1 MNDEVARHHFAF
13 FRLLALALP
22 RPARDDRALRP
33 LDRDQSAFES
43 YSLALIVWLTAA
55 CYVYAAIPNAIGA
68 IIALPIVPLLL
79 QLPMYVARLILPSGR
94 AHHDANAR
102 LVLTILL
109 AASAYFAVSHSW
121 VRFLAW
127 GFIALF
133 PINAIAAV
141 VMRFAERR

>member
-22 RPARDDRALRP
+22 QPARDSRALRP
-33 LDRDQSAFES
+33 LDRDQSALEI
-43 YSLALIVWLTAA
+43 YSFALIVWLTAA

-68 IIALPIVPLLL
+68 IIALPVVPLLL
-79 QLPMYVARLILPSGR
+79 QLPMYAMALILPSGQ
-94 AHHDANAR
+94 AHHVANSR
-102 LVLTILL
+102 LVLTLL
-109 AASAYFAVSHSW
+109 LISSAYFAVSHSW
-121 VRFLAW
+121 VRFVAW
-127 GFIALF
+127 CFIALF

>member
-1 MNDEVARHHFAF
+1 VTDEVARHHFAF

-22 RPARDDRALRP
+22 RPASDGRALRP

-68 IIALPIVPLLL
+68 IIALPVVPILL
-79 QLPMYVARLILPSGR
+79 QLPMFATRLILPSGQ

-109 AASAYFAVSHSW
+109 AASAYFALSHSW
-121 VRFLAW
+121 ARFPAW
-127 GFIALF
+127 CFIALF

-141 VMRFAERR
+141 VMRFAGRR

>member
-13 FRLLALALP
+13 FRLLALAMP
-22 RPARDDRALRP
+22 RPERDGRALRP

-55 CYVYAAIPNAIGA
+55 CYVYAAIPNAIVA
-68 IIALPIVPLLL
+68 VIALPAAPLLL
-79 QLPMYVARLILPSGR
+79 QMPMFVTRLILPSDR
-94 AHHDANAR
+94 AHHDANAW
-102 LVLTILL
+102 LLLTILL
-109 AASAYFAVSHSW
+109 AASAYLAVSHSW
-121 VRFLAW
+121 VRFVAW

-133 PINAIAAV
+133 PINAIAAI